1 MSMPELNFELPS
13 PELGLAY
20 AAIMTMAAIPIY
32 IGSFLSLKQKKG
44 VSNYWYY
51 YIAKIAILIEFN
63 G

>member
-1 MSMPELNFELPS
+1 MSELNFELPS

-44 VSNYWYY
+44 VSYY
-51 YIAKIAILIEFN
+51 LNDDKI